1 VIAPNHT
8 GDSAPKLVREGA
20 AWKFGDRIDV
30 EAISPLRY
38 MFDHEDRASRCLA
51 QISPGFAAAVQP
63 GDILVAGRLFGH
75 GPGHDHA
82 NLALKETGIGGVVAR
97 SIAPQFFRHSIDH
110 GLLVAECDGILD
122 LVDPGCRLR
131 VDFESGRVENL
142 DSGASATAKVPAG
155 PALEIVM
162 AGGLI
167 PFVRRRLEEE

>member
-1 VIAPNHT
+1 M
-8 GDSAPKLVREGA
+8 KMVREGPV
-20 AWKFGDRIDV
+20 WIFGDRIGV

-38 MFDHEDRASRCLA
+38 MLNPENRAKRCLA
-51 QISPGFAAAVQP
+51 QIAPDFGSQVRE

-82 NLALKETGIGGVVAR
+82 NLALKETGIAGVVAH

-110 GLLVAECDGILD
+110 GLLVAECAGILQ
-122 LVDPGCRLR
+122 LVGPGCRLR

-142 DSGASATAKVPAG
+142 ESGATAIATVPAG
-155 PALEIVM
+155 PALEIVR

-167 PFVRRRLEEE
+167 PFLGRRLSDAPGIS